1 MAREWR
7 GRYECGVTVISPGT
21 ATAVDASTTAPAPAT
36 GAEKTVAEP
45 VFQVAESDRG
55 RCIELAESRG
65 WGAEERKWELLFE
78 VGEVYG
84 IADAEDRMIA
94 TAVLTRYGTQLA
106 AVSMVLVAESHE
118 RQGYGTVIMRHVIEA
133 AAGAVVVLHA
143 TQTGRPLYESLGF
156 EPFGTVETHVG
167 VFDPTGI
174 KTGGT
179 QQASAE
185 DLLQIARLDHEVYGV
200 HRTAV
205 IKRLERFAEHIRVL
219 RSEEGLITGYGA
231 TWRNGETTMIGPVLA
246 PEFAGARDL
255 IADLADGVEGE
266 VRVDVDAE
274 HDDLSAWV
282 SGHGL
287 KTSYACT
294 HMSLGGAPPM
304 DLTRL
309 HAPLMCALG

>member
-7 GRYECGVTVISPGT
+7 GRYEFCVTVISPET
-21 ATAVDASTTAPAPAT
+21 ATAVDATTTAAAPAT
-36 GAEKTVAEP
+36 TADKTVAEP
-45 VFQVAESDRG
+45 VFQLAESDRG
-55 RCIELAESRG
+55 RCEELAESRD

-84 IADAEDRMIA
+84 IADADGRMIA

-118 RQGYGTVIMRHVIEA
+118 RQGYGTVIMRHVIDA

-143 TQTGRPLYESLGF
+143 TQNGRPLYESLGF
-156 EPFGTVETHVG
+156 EPFGTVEAHVG
-167 VFDPTGI
+167 GFDPTGI

-179 QQASAE
+179 QEASAE

-205 IKRLERFAEHIRVL
+205 IKRLDRFAERIRVL

-246 PEFAGARDL
+246 PDFAGARDL

-266 VRVDVDAE
+266 LRVDVDAE

-282 SGHGL
+282 NGHGL

-294 HMSLGGAPPM
+294 HMSIGGTPPM
-304 DLTRL
+304 DFTRL
-309 HAPLMCALG
+309 HAPFMCALG